1 MITIPAYLATVM
13 GGTSLPLMANLA
25 VHSLRLLP
33 DFFVLASIADS
44 RLNV

>member
-1 MITIPAYLATVM
+1 MITIPAYLATMM
-13 GGTSLPLMANLA
+13 GGTSLPLVANLA

-33 DFFVLASIADS
+33 DFFALASIADS